1 MAESSKKPAAVS
13 PYHEIKYNDPWY
25 IDTEIPDLYEHLD
38 VLQLA
43 LHKLD
48 TETAL
53 LDSYT
58 DEALQ
63 KNIQL
68 LLLKDYEELQ
78 VQRYPQD
85 VYLGDFVI
93 DFDPAAELYA
103 LKYLPHD
110 RPPLIIGHLPQ
121 KYNLQLKNILASD
134 ENSSLATQINGG
146 PYKIITFEEGELQ
159 ISERQRPYYLR
170 VLVF

>member
-63 KNIQL
+63 KISNYFCSKTMRSSKSNVTPKMFIW
-68 LLLKDYEELQ
+68 E
-78 VQRYPQD
+78 
-85 VYLGDFVI
+85 
-93 DFDPAAELYA
+93 
-103 LKYLPHD
+103 
-110 RPPLIIGHLPQ
+110 
-121 KYNLQLKNILASD
+121 IL
-134 ENSSLATQINGG
+134 
-146 PYKIITFEEGELQ
+146 
-159 ISERQRPYYLR
+159 
-170 VLVF
+170 